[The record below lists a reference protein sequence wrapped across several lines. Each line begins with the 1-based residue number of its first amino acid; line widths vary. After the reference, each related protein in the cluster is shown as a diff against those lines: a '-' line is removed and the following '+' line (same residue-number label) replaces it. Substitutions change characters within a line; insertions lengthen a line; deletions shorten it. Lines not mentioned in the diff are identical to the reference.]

1 MIQNPV
7 RDFPIAKASGVA
19 EDRFIGWIE
28 SVTNLLNKLDIQDGL
43 VTPNGAVFA
52 AQKKYYFDTVLG
64 ELWFKT
70 TAETLNTGWVKIV

>member
-1 MIQNPV
+1 MIQNPH
-7 RDFPIAKASGVA
+7 RDFPISKKDGLA

-28 SVTNLLNKLDIQDGL
+28 SVTALLNKLDIQDGI

-70 TAETLNTGWVKIV
+70 TNELLNTGWVQIV